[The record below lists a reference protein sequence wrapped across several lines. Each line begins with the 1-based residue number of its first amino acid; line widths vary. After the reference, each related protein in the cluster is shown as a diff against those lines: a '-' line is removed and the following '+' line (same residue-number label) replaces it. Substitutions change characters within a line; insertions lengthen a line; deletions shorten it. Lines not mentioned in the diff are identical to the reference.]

1 VAALQDAPRD
11 TPSNFGLLPAPPG
24 GLDGDTTVVREIAS
38 EKNQALFVIA
48 AQNNVI
54 VPAVA
59 VSPDVATDVW
69 LAFDNRQHP
78 AILHGPSH
86 VDSPPMQGARLA
98 LLRVR
103 DFGMS
108 ADPHVV
114 TSSGRR
120 VGSHVYL
127 DETNG

>member
-1 VAALQDAPRD
+1 
-11 TPSNFGLLPAPPG
+11 
-24 GLDGDTTVVREIAS
+24 
-38 EKNQALFVIA
+38 
-48 AQNNVI
+48 
-54 VPAVA
+54 
-59 VSPDVATDVW
+59 
-69 LAFDNRQHP
+69 
-78 AILHGPSH
+78 

-114 TSSGRR
+114 ISSGRR
-120 VGSHVYL
+120 VGAHVYL